1 MHTKTATATATATAS
16 ADPAHLPNPKH
27 ISRVPLTISTEQLGR
42 IRQSAFALPQV
53 VKPADYVTEGSK
65 GFELHLD
72 KLGFV
77 LLQKPVSG
85 ARPSRWIEPALMA
98 SAVAH
103 LDALGLAA
111 TTPEARLMMV
121 ERTAA
126 LEGLGLT
133 RRAGQWT
140 RLVSH
145 TLGLAKESAASDWQV
160 PVDRKSVE

>member
-1 MHTKTATATATATAS
+1 MHSSTPAP

-27 ISRVPLTISTEQLGR
+27 ASRVPLNVNAEQLGR

-53 VKPADYVTEGSK
+53 VKPADYVTEGTK

-85 ARPSRWIEPALMA
+85 ARPSRWIEPALMT

-103 LDALGLAA
+103 LDALGA
-111 TTPEARLMMV
+111 TASTPEARL
-121 ERTAA
+121 
-126 LEGLGLT
+126 LT
-133 RRAGQWT
+133 SCLRQ
-140 RLVSH
+140 LI
-145 TLGLAKESAASDWQV
+145 
-160 PVDRKSVE
+160 